1 MKRNLLTGTLALL
14 LISAAVTSIGCGD
27 ASTDT
32 GTVTQAP
39 DAGNTTETA
48 AVTENIYAHD
58 LGSYDFGGETFTIY
72 ARQLMHLNSAMHA
85 EAADGTTLN
94 DALYERNVRLMEQYN
109 FKFEEIFEENDTKQ
123 ARLAVM
129 AGEDTYDIINTRCV
143 YALNYAM

>member
-27 ASTDT
+27 ASSDT

-72 ARQLMHLNSAMHA
+72 ARQLLHLNSAMHVRRS
-85 EAADGTTLN
+85 TMPST
-94 DALYERNVRLMEQYN
+94 NVMS
-109 FKFEEIFEENDTKQ
+109 
-123 ARLAVM
+123 V
-129 AGEDTYDIINTRCV
+129 
-143 YALNYAM
+143 